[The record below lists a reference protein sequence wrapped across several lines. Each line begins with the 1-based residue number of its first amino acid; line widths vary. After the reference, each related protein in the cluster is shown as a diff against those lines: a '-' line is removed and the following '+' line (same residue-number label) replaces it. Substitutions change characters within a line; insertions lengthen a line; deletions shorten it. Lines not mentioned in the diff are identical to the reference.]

1 MVSNT
6 FLCFYLIISHTL
18 IRSAGSH
25 TQVLPTDELITARSF
40 DETFLFQWG
49 EQNISG
55 DWRSLESV
63 AKPNKYLCVER
74 KGKVTITE
82 EQIPDFC
89 ISYSDEK
96 KGNVC
101 ERNIVLCE

>member
-1 MVSNT
+1 M
-6 FLCFYLIISHTL
+6 
-18 IRSAGSH
+18 
-25 TQVLPTDELITARSF
+25 
-40 DETFLFQWG
+40 
-49 EQNISG
+49 
-55 DWRSLESV
+55 